1 MMEACSVLPTSSE
14 ISSYLIAYKII
25 LN

>member
-1 MMEACSVLPTSSE
+1 MEACSVLPTSSE